1 MLRPGPGAIR
11 LFQGIN
17 QLWRRQRYERFFSG
31 WVLNPQQLFFSL
43 GAGLLLLAQAAVGGP
58 ALRIDRLQVN
68 VRADATVQSGLVAV
82 LAAGE
87 EVEQLGEKDE
97 WRRIRM
103 ADGREGWVHSNLVQ
117 ERLLVTGNGVRI
129 RSAGSTAAPAVAM
142 ASAGDELG
150 RLGGRGNW
158 IEVSLADGK
167 RGWIWNRLVRSKE
180 IAISPAPASATN
192 LPPTGGE
199 PFVIE
204 VEATASPA
212 AAPAVEADDLEPVEE
227 LPEEEVVDLA
237 IDPEAVRSNPYIEGL
252 QQELEG
258 DFQAALASFEKVLE
272 EDPLHLNG
280 LLHAARAHRRLNEY
294 ALARQKL
301 YRALE
306 LGTRRRE
313 IFKELGDVYR
323 LNGEPDSARKYQ
335 ALFKGEEWSP
345 QAGDAGE
352 KEGGEESG
360 WPIGNVLW
368 IYALVVVAT
377 SALLAVLILLLRRQK
392 GTEQKEP
399 AAEKGKFA
407 RAMRDT
413 DDRPMAAGTGEEA
426 ELDRQIVEKRAELRA
441 SAGAFL
447 DAGGIEKE
455 TEAGLEEQHLEQI
468 LGQLEALRS
477 ALEMQDERARIYA
490 DVLRLQDMKIEVMAR
505 ELQMRRRRGKGQK

>member
-1 MLRPGPGAIR
+1 MLRSDPGATR
-11 LFQGIN
+11 LLQGIN
-17 QLWRRQRYERFFSG
+17 QLGRRQRFERFFS
-31 WVLNPQQLFFSL
+31 VRISDSQRLFFSL
-43 GAGLLLLAQAAVGGP
+43 AAGLLLLAQAVFGGAV
-58 ALRIDRLQVN
+58 LRIDRLQVN

-103 ADGREGWVHSNLVQ
+103 ADGKEGWVHSDLVQ

-129 RSAGSTAAPAVAM
+129 RAAGSTAAPAVAV

-150 RLGGRGNW
+150 RLGARGNW

-180 IAISPAPASATN
+180 MAISPAPASATS
-192 LPPTGGE
+192 LSPAVEE

-204 VEATASPA
+204 VEATAPSAPPA
-212 AAPAVEADDLEPVEE
+212 AEAPDSEPAEE
-227 LPEEEVVDLA
+227 LLEEEVADLL

-258 DFQAALASFEKVLE
+258 DFQAALVNFEKVLE
-272 EDPLHLNG
+272 EDPHHLNG
-280 LLHAARAHRRLNEY
+280 LLHAARAHKELNEY

-323 LNGEPDSARKYQ
+323 LNGQPDSAQKYQ
-335 ALFKGEEWSP
+335 AFFKGEEWSP
-345 QAGDAGE
+345 QEGDDGE

-360 WPIGNVLW
+360 WPIGEVLW
-368 IYALVVVAT
+368 IYVLVVVAT

-399 AAEKGKFA
+399 AADKGKFA
-407 RAMRDT
+407 QAMRDT
-413 DDRPMAAGTGEEA
+413 GDQPMAAGAGEEA
-426 ELDRQIVEKRAELRA
+426 ELDRQIAEKRAELRA

-447 DAGGIEKE
+447 DSDGTEKE

-477 ALEMQDERARIYA
+477 ALELQDERAGIYA

-505 ELQMRRRRGKGQK
+505 ELQMRRRRGKG

>member
-1 MLRPGPGAIR
+1 MLRPDPGAGR
-11 LFQGIN
+11 LFQVIGR
-17 QLWRRQRYERFFSG
+17 LWRRQGSDRCSSG
-31 WVLNPQQLFFSL
+31 RVWGLQRLFLPL

-58 ALRIDRLQVN
+58 ALRVDRLQVN

-82 LAAGE
+82 LVAGE

-103 ADGREGWVHSNLVQ
+103 ADGREGWVHAGLVQ
-117 ERLLVTGNGVRI
+117 ERLVVTGNGVRI
-129 RSAGSTAAPAVAM
+129 RAAGSTAAPGVAM

-150 RLGGRGNW
+150 RLGERGNW

-167 RGWIWNRLVRSKE
+167 RGWIWNRLVRAKE

-192 LPPTGGE
+192 LPPSEGE
-199 PFVIE
+199 PFIIE
-204 VEATASPA
+204 VEATAPPP
-212 AAPAVEADDLEPVEE
+212 APAVEAPDPEPVQE
-227 LPEEEVVDLA
+227 PPAEEVIDLV

-280 LLHAARAHRRLNEY
+280 LLHAARAHKLLNEY

-323 LNGEPDSARKYQ
+323 LNGEPDSAQKYQ

-345 QAGDAGE
+345 QAGGAEE

-360 WPIGNVLW
+360 WPIGDVLW

-377 SALLAVLILLLRRQK
+377 SVLLAVLILLLRRQK
-392 GTEQKEP
+392 GTGQKEP
-399 AAEKGKFA
+399 AVDKSKFA
-407 RAMRDT
+407 QTMRDT
-413 DDRPMAAGTGEEA
+413 DERPTAAGAGEVA
-426 ELDRQIVEKRAELRA
+426 ELERQIEEKRAELRA
-441 SAGAFL
+441 SAGAFP
-447 DAGGIEKE
+447 DADGADGE
-455 TEAGLEEQHLEQI
+455 TAEGLEEQQLEQI
-468 LGQLEALRS
+468 LGQLGALRS

-490 DVLRLQDMKIEVMAR
+490 DILRLQDMKIEVMAR
-505 ELQMRRRRGKGQK
+505 ELQIRRRRNKG

>member
-1 MLRPGPGAIR
+1 MLRPDPGAMR
-11 LFQGIN
+11 LFRGIN
-17 QLWRRQRYERFFSG
+17 PLWRRQRNERFFSG
-31 WVLNPQQLFFSL
+31 RTFSLWRMFLLL
-43 GAGLLLLAQAAVGGP
+43 GAGLLLLARAAVGGP

-103 ADGREGWVHSNLVQ
+103 TDGREGWVHSNLVQ
-117 ERLLVTGNGVRI
+117 ERLIVTGNGVRI
-129 RSAGSTAAPAVAM
+129 RAAGSTAAPAVTM

-180 IAISPAPASATN
+180 IAISPAPASTTS

-199 PFVIE
+199 VFVIE
-204 VEATASPA
+204 VEATAPPA
-212 AAPAVEADDLEPVEE
+212 AAAAVEAPELEPAEE
-227 LPEEEVVDLA
+227 PPAEEVIDLA

-252 QQELEG
+252 QQELER

-272 EDPLHLNG
+272 KDPLHLNG
-280 LLHAARAHRRLNEY
+280 LLHAARAHKQLNEY
-294 ALARQKL
+294 TLARQKL

-323 LNGEPDSARKYQ
+323 LNGEPDSAQKYQ

-360 WPIGNVLW
+360 WPISDVLW

-377 SALLAVLILLLRRQK
+377 SVLLAVLILLLRRQK
-392 GTEQKEP
+392 GTGQKEP
-399 AAEKGKFA
+399 ATDKGKFA
-407 RAMRDT
+407 QAMRDT
-413 DDRPMAAGTGEEA
+413 GDRPTAAGAGEEA

-447 DAGGIEKE
+447 DAGGMEKE
-455 TEAGLEEQHLEQI
+455 EEAGLEEQHLEQI
-468 LGQLEALRS
+468 LGQLEGLRN

-490 DVLRLQDMKIEVMAR
+490 DVLRLQDMKIEVMAQ
-505 ELQMRRRRGKGQK
+505 ELQMRRRRGKG